1 MKHRIKSTKAGQ
13 AYVSMRG
20 WHKASPPRDGR
31 DSQVG
36 LGDTPDEDMQELQRE
51 NSDEYDADHET
62 LSDVLEYPEQLAK
75 TADAATS
82 WLSDVDPTEYDA
94 NFRRQFQRDHL
105 RDLVDNFNEVS
116 NAIAS
121 TDWEISSRKS
131 GKRKTTKAAYRANT
145 LAEKA
150 MRFAEDCLSEIENLN
165 DEISSLGLL
174 DEAPPNLDLSDLR
187 DRLTEC
193 LETLDVIE
201 GDLAD
206 YLDQANGTSN
216 KSRRRRT
223 LKAGGKIP
231 RVDGALRS
239 MTVAV
244 DNVESYVQAMTS
256 WIDGADGED
265 MNNVGVMDTFID
277 DVKELD
283 DKAEQLNT
291 LLSDA
296 KSRLP

>member
-1 MKHRIKSTKAGQ
+1 MKTFKKLDRAGN

-20 WHKASPPRDGR
+20 WSKASPPRSGR
-31 DSQVG
+31 ESQVG
-36 LGDTPDEDMQELQRE
+36 LGDTPEEDMQELQRE
-51 NSDEYDADHET
+51 NSDEYDADHES
-62 LSDVLEYPEQLAK
+62 LSDVLEYSEQLAK
-75 TADAATS
+75 TADAAMN

-131 GKRKTTKAAYRANT
+131 GTRKTTKARGNSFNSARRSLIHELKTYMKDFETAISDLEN
-145 LAEKA
+145 
-150 MRFAEDCLSEIENLN
+150 AEDADSFANAAN
-165 DEISSLGLL
+165 DAGQMLEDRGLDPQSFYEVYQEFTSDNDDL
-174 DEAPPNLDLSDLR
+174 DME
-187 DRLTEC
+187 
-193 LETLDVIE
+193 
-201 GDLAD
+201 
-206 YLDQANGTSN
+206 